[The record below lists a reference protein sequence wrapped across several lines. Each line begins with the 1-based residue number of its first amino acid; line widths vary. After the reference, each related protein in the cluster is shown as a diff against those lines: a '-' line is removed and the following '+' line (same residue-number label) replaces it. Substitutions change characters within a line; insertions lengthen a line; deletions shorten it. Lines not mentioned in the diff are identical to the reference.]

1 MNSKL
6 NRDKTVL
13 GSAVQHLALNTPCPV
28 LIVKDQNGMRSTKK
42 DQMFRVAVCSDGSE
56 QSIKALNFMTRIMD
70 RRRGDQL
77 MVICVKTS
85 KVNPEDVF
93 KNVNHYFSP
102 LDEVTLSLFS
112 SFRSHMVSPSS

>member
-1 MNSKL
+1 
-6 NRDKTVL
+6 
-13 GSAVQHLALNTPCPV
+13 
-28 LIVKDQNGMRSTKK
+28 MRSKKK
-42 DQMFRVAVCSDGSE
+42 DQKFRVAVCSDGSE

-85 KVNPEDVF
+85 KVNPEDVSN
-93 KNVNHYFSP
+93 NVNHYFSP

-112 SFRSHMVSPSS
+112 SFRSNMVSPGS